1 MHVHH
6 HSRLTLATWR
16 RLKSLL
22 GDHDSSVLVDGESL
36 SIADVIAISRYG
48 YKARI
53 DASPA
58 AIAKVDESVDCLERL
73 LDQGQVFY
81 GVGTG
86 FGGSANTRSV
96 DTAALQVALMQM
108 QQCGVLSGY
117 QPGEA
122 SFKSHDPTSTSMP
135 EAWVRAAIAVR
146 CNTLLR
152 GHSAVRYQIIQM
164 MERLLNQ
171 DYIPLVPVRGS
182 ISASGD
188 LSPLSYIAG
197 VLEGNPKLFLWTGN
211 SDSRTLINASQ
222 ALKLLQLNP
231 ITFGPKE
238 ALGLVNGTAVSAAVA
253 TLALNQT
260 HQLAVLSQI
269 LTAMAV
275 EALRGTTES
284 FHPFLAKVRPHVGQI
299 EAARNISGFL
309 RGSRLAT
316 QQVSITSMEHS
327 DDLYQDRYPI
337 RTSTQWIGPLL
348 EDLVLADKHITTE
361 LNSTT
366 DNPVIDVQT
375 ARVLH
380 GGNFQASTVT
390 LAMDKARSALQM
402 MGKMLFSQCT
412 EMMNPSMSNGL
423 PPNLVFDE
431 PSVSYAFKGI
441 DIAMAA
447 YTSELGFL
455 AQSVAPHVQSAEMA
469 NQAINS
475 LALLSARYTH
485 TAIDTFSMLT
495 ASYIYSLCQA
505 LDLRVIQV
513 QFENRMKSVL
523 PPLVKDFFAA
533 VLPDDS
539 LAELG
544 LLTCRHVID
553 QFKKTTTEDSTIR
566 FRNIAVSTQAVFMS
580 FLSKS
585 HRLSPESLLT
595 GFSIIPIWVASA
607 EALMLSQFD
616 EIRHSAVT
624 KCDTPSYLCDASKR
638 IYELVRVK
646 MGIPFNRGLPD
657 HPSVASAKRTKE
669 HREQIDAGLAPF
681 SNGYLIGDCVS
692 RIYDSLRSG
701 EMMDT
706 VMECLADVVTCHDS
720 PNYTGNATNGTH
732 SL

>member
-1 MHVHH
+1 MHVDHH
-6 HSRLTLATWR
+6 TRLTLATWK

-22 GDHDSSVLVDGESL
+22 RDRGSPVPVDGESL

-48 YKARI
+48 HKARV
-53 DASPA
+53 DDSPA
-58 AIAKVDESVDCLERL
+58 AIAKVNESVDCLKEL

-86 FGGSANTRSV
+86 FGGSANTRSA

-108 QQCGVLSGY
+108 QQCGVLSGH
-117 QPGEA
+117 Q
-122 SFKSHDPTSTSMP
+122 SHGPSSTSMP

-146 CNTLLR
+146 CNTLVR

-164 MERLLNQ
+164 LERLLNE

-197 VLEGNPKLFLWTGN
+197 VLEGNPKLFLWTGQ
-211 SDSRTLINASQ
+211 SDSRTLVNAAQ
-222 ALKLLQLNP
+222 ALTLLQLDP

-253 TLALNQT
+253 TSAL
-260 HQLAVLSQI
+260 HQVHQFTVLSQI

-275 EALRGTTES
+275 EALLGTAES

-299 EAARNISGFL
+299 EAARNILGFL

-316 QQVSITSMEHS
+316 QQVSVTGMERS
-327 DDLYQDRYPI
+327 DNLYQDRYPI
-337 RTSTQWIGPLL
+337 RTSAQWIGPLL

-485 TAIDTFSMLT
+485 TAIGTFSMLT

-505 LDLRVIQV
+505 LDLRVMQV
-513 QFENRMKSVL
+513 QFEDGMKSVL
-523 PPLVKDFFAA
+523 PPLVEGFFAA

-539 LAELG
+539 LAELK
-544 LLTCRHVID
+544 LLTCRHIID
-553 QFKKTTTEDSTIR
+553 QFKKTTAEDSTSR

-585 HRLSPESLLT
+585 PSLSSGMLLT
-595 GFSIIPIWVASA
+595 GFSMIPVWVTSV
-607 EALMLSQFD
+607 EALMQSQFD
-616 EIRHSAVT
+616 EIRHSALT
-624 KCDTPSYLCDASKR
+624 KCDTPSYLCDASKK
-638 IYELVRVK
+638 IYELVRVTL
-646 MGIPFNRGLPD
+646 GIPFNRGLPD
-657 HPSVASAKRTKE
+657 HPSVASAKRT
-669 HREQIDAGLAPF
+669 REQIDTELTPF
-681 SNGYLIGDCVS
+681 SDGYLIGDCVS

-706 VMECLADVVTCHDS
+706 VMECLAEVVTCHDS
-720 PNYTGNATNGTH
+720 PNHAGGPTN
-732 SL
+732 SFDCVR